1 MHENLGKISAKFLR
15 FFNGQQITTKMQK
28 MINYI
33 LEIQLV
39 STFINH
45 KEEESF
51 ITVDIFII
59 QNEMKLITRRG
70 GEAI

>member
-59 QNEMKLITRRG
+59 
-70 GEAI
+70 